1 MKYTKYENGTKKKKL
16 TNTPLELDICDKI
29 YSNNSYYSELN
40 LSKFLCFKPG
50 QNLTAYG
57 LLGDK
62 NNPYKGIRIYIN
74 KCTGDD
80 CYDNKE
86 FIKKF
91 NNAKFIVAYSSLSSN
106 MFNLNS
112 EKAEYELFTKTC
124 SLSAN
129 ILKKIIFT
137 FDAGRFELFNNIVL
151 RNKIEFNYILGNDYS
166 VDVDLDFTST
176 LKKNEYTLAYISFH
190 YGGNVIQTRKEVET
204 LFEALSIIGNIFNI
218 VFTLFKVINSYYSN
232 KILFVDIF
240 NTVFFPVK
248 KQIFIKKMLIYLI

>member
-1 MKYTKYENGTKKKKL
+1 M
-16 TNTPLELDICDKI
+16 
-29 YSNNSYYSELN
+29 
-40 LSKFLCFKPG
+40 
-50 QNLTAYG
+50 TAYG
-57 LLGDK
+57 LLGDR

-91 NNAKFIVAYSSLSSN
+91 NNAKFIVTYSSLSSN

-124 SLSAN
+124 SLSSN

-137 FDAGRFELFNNIVL
+137 FDAGRFELFNNIIL

-176 LKKNEYTLAYISFH
+176 LKKDEYTLAYISFH
-190 YGGNVIQTRKEVET
+190 YGGNIIQTRKEVQT
-204 LFEALSIIGNIFNI
+204 LYEALSIIENMFNI
-218 VFTLFKVINSYYSN
+218 LLTIFKIINGYYSN

-240 NTVFFPVK
+240 RTIFFVK
-248 KQIFIKKMLIYLI
+248 EKTNINKDNVHNLIILKKIII